1 MVYKHS
7 KLSHWNSTS
16 RSLCLIISVP
26 RYFWLKILKNTL
38 SDMLIKPHLL
48 LLVCMVAHWWE
59 LITSSAKAVYSNPIL
74 NPISRCLFQNCA
86 KIKIKKYLR
95 IIGLPTLFL
104 APMIPGANYQLNF
117 WYEWIQPVLNI
128 VSINDL
134 EQFGLKN
141 SIFKSNLWTLNYPT
155 YCKNYVR
162 LNYVDKSTGFS

>member
-86 KIKIKKYLR
+86 KIKIKNTWVR
-95 IIGLPTLFL
+95 
-104 APMIPGANYQLNF
+104 NYWLTNLISSPYDTWCKLSAQLLVRVNTTSAKHCQHQWSWAIWSKKQHF
-117 WYEWIQPVLNI
+117 QIKPLNA
-128 VSINDL
+128 
-134 EQFGLKN
+134 
-141 SIFKSNLWTLNYPT
+141 
-155 YCKNYVR
+155 
-162 LNYVDKSTGFS
+162 